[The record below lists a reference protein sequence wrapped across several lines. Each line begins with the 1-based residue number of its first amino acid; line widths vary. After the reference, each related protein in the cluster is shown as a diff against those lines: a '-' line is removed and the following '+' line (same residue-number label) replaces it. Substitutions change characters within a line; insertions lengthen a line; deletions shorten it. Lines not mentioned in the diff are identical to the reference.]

1 MDEKRIK
8 ILRDEPPLKAIL
20 SLSIP
25 TILAM
30 QVQVFYNLT
39 DTFFVGKL
47 NDPFQVAAVSVA
59 FPMFMI
65 LMSFGGIFGF
75 GAASYI
81 SRLLGKKDYE
91 RSEERRVGKESRSRL
106 CTDR

>member
-1 MDEKRIK
+1 MDEKRIQ
-8 ILRDEPPLKAIL
+8 ILRDEAPLKAIL
-20 SLSIP
+20 SLSVP

-30 QVQVFYNLT
+30 QIQVFYNLT
-39 DTFFVGKL
+39 DTFFVGRL

-65 LMSFGGIFGF
+65 LMSFSGIFGF

-81 SRLLGKKDYE
+81 SRLFGI
-91 RSEERRVGKESRSRL
+91 G
-106 CTDR
+106 